1 MTRGVFTETI
11 PTQIELQLIVAAW
24 FLDQCGYDLASPILV
39 ELVGEIL
46 RPKSRRTALGAM
58 NTSQP
63 KFSIPVDAVEPA
75 AFRQFVSP
83 FVALVHLAPA
93 FKVEEVSGLFAECI
107 TDGDIDPTEALQ
119 LIQNLAPLIRQR
131 GQVSANAPLTLLTLL
146 NLCVEDGDS
155 HLAHAIAST
164 STLDGVPALWERY
177 RIECPKPMTVL
188 PLEQF
193 EKIFLWRVGASP
205 DR

>member
-83 FVALVHLAPA
+83 FVALVHCSAGRASAARISVTGEMSSAASMAMPVTLERNRSVRVLMV
-93 FKVEEVSGLFAECI
+93 KTRCCCYLVVRWI
-107 TDGDIDPTEALQ
+107 TRPIT
-119 LIQNLAPLIRQR
+119 R
-131 GQVSANAPLTLLTLL
+131 
-146 NLCVEDGDS
+146 
-155 HLAHAIAST
+155 
-164 STLDGVPALWERY
+164 
-177 RIECPKPMTVL
+177 
-188 PLEQF
+188 
-193 EKIFLWRVGASP
+193 
-205 DR
+205 